1 MPFKTFFFSFEKCK
15 SSEVSGRRPL
25 QRPPPPAF
33 DVQGSGACKVEYGH
47 QRCQF
52 VKTVGAAEA
61 SGLAANFVWGR
72 RSYALSIPQLLKFMA
87 LLGFSSLKKYT

>member
-1 MPFKTFFFSFEKCK
+1 MPFKTFFSVLKNVKVPRFLGDVPSNA
-15 SSEVSGRRPL
+15 
-25 QRPPPPAF
+25 PPPAF